1 MEKSQTNATYA
12 TIPPLKSQAS
22 NLTKHLN
29 THNGGKLNKFNQCD
43 YASFQAVNVKKRL
56 KTQDAIHKKLP
67 KLWIFFV
74 LGGPVVGG

>member
-1 MEKSQTNATYA
+1 MEKSQTNATNA

-29 THNGGKLNKFNQCD
+29 THNGGKLNKCNQCD
-43 YASFQAVNVKKRL
+43 YASFQAVNLKKRL

-67 KLWIFFV
+67 KLWTFSV